1 MSDLRS
7 DGPVVVFIINC
18 ESFLQ
23 DLKVLASERVQDSPP
38 VSITKKIFSVNSTK
52 FSTKCGIQVLTNGLM
67 FFLIKDFFEF
77 DDS

>member
-7 DGPVVVFIINC
+7 DGPVVVFTINC

-38 VSITKKIFSVNSTK
+38 VSITEKIFPVNSTK
-52 FSTKCGIQVLTNGLM
+52 LSTKCGIQVLTNGLM